1 MLRVI
6 FDTNIYGLLI
16 KEKDADELEK
26 KIKEDKGFVV
36 YGYQPIRQ
44 EIREIPKVTKLSKK
58 ARIRI
63 LSVYDNIIGNHFL
76 KNSINITNLAKKYY
90 DCYRNFGGI
99 YGWDTSIRID
109 FMIVACASISKLDIV
124 YSADN
129 KTLLS
134 KHALKSY
141 RHINIKE
148 NLKLPTFF
156 TYDELIIKFRNLNP
170 SI

>member
-16 KEKDADELEK
+16 REKDAVELER
-26 KIKEDKGFVV
+26 KIKEDKQFVV

-44 EIREIPKVTKLSKK
+44 EIREIPKITKLSKK
-58 ARIRI
+58 ARIQI
-63 LSVYDNIIGNHFL
+63 LRLYDSITGKHFL
-76 KNSINITNLAKKYY
+76 SNSINITNLARKYY

-134 KHALKSY
+134 KQALKAY
-141 RHINIKE
+141 KHINIKE
-148 NLKLPTFF
+148 SLKLPTFF
-156 TYDELIIKFRNLNP
+156 TYEELLVRFRNPNP